1 MGKEKWKGGGETKRE
16 ASGGANF
23 SSSLEKI
30 TKGLADSLINHDPTP
45 PASSSISSRRR
56 LPKAVALPRLF
67 TATFVLGDRPPCR
80 WPWEIGG
87 PSPRVITDRRTS
99 SGNVRDSP
107 ETIHGDSRGHVTP
120 PSPSPPSCSS
130 AFNSGSKSTSS
141 SSTAS
146 KQQTDGDFSINNS
159 SRSLQDALTPFAAP
173 YRCPWS
179 AALAAATT
187 LPSFNQAACSEE
199 RNYKKTVKHSLRF
212 ITTFTN
218 KRGAQQPLVP
228 GSGRGSIVKR
238 VTHRARCSGI

>member
-87 PSPRVITDRRTS
+87 PSPCDYRPTHLVRQCPRLPGDHSWRLSRTRHTPLTLASLLQQRLQLRVQI
-99 SGNVRDSP
+99 NVVQLD
-107 ETIHGDSRGHVTP
+107 
-120 PSPSPPSCSS
+120 C
-130 AFNSGSKSTSS
+130 
-141 SSTAS
+141 
-146 KQQTDGDFSINNS
+146 QQTAD
-159 SRSLQDALTPFAAP
+159 RWRLQ
-173 YRCPWS
+173 
-179 AALAAATT
+179 
-187 LPSFNQAACSEE
+187 
-199 RNYKKTVKHSLRF
+199 H
-212 ITTFTN
+212 
-218 KRGAQQPLVP
+218 
-228 GSGRGSIVKR
+228 
-238 VTHRARCSGI
+238 